1 MDTDN
6 VTFEEFR
13 TYIRGAVLAFVLLTV
28 AIGYALTT
36 KPDVGALRAG
46 DIGACNGVNTLRAQ
60 SNISNFVSFRILSLS
75 AQREFALGKKGDSEA
90 KLHAKSAKLLFS
102 EAKKPA
108 ITALTDCKQA
118 VDNPRKYHFPTAGP
132 IGDPMTGKP
141 TERSARI
148 LTDSQRLLGLSEDS

>member
-6 VTFEEFR
+6 ITYEEFR
-13 TYIRGAVLAFVLLTV
+13 TYIRGAVLAFVLLTT

-75 AQREFALGKKGDSEA
+75 AQREDALGKKHEPGA
-90 KLHAKSAKLLFS
+90 KLHADSATLLFT

-108 ITALTDCKQA
+108 ITALTDCAKA
-118 VDNPRKYHFPTAGP
+118 VDNPRKYKFPTAGP
-132 IGDPMTGKP
+132 IGDPMTGEP
-141 TERSARI
+141 TKKSAQI
-148 LTDSQRLLGLSEDS
+148 LADSQRLLGIAEDS